1 MVRDG
6 IPHSLRPYVWMR
18 LRGALQKRAS
28 SEMSYKQIVKASTND
43 HLVRSGDSLAPN
55 RKEMLITLL
64 R

>member
-18 LRGALQKRAS
+18 LTGALQKKAA

-43 HLVRSGDSLAPN
+43 HLVSFIS
-55 RKEMLITLL
+55 ILL
-64 R
+64 VS